1 MIKVAGMN
9 IQSRVLLAGLL
20 AACAVS
26 ANAQTTPGAPAA
38 KAAPARQ
45 ADALTQKAQTL
56 TLEQIGESKD
66 IAGLTKLSELYNS
79 IGDVPRFTRTVQR
92 LTELLP
98 DSGQLKLQ
106 LAMIYASQKDKTNA
120 YDVLVRMQGQGYG
133 YDLSKEPRFEPV
145 HGTKVWDYV
154 VANMQANAKQFGEGK
169 VAFEMPKGDFLF
181 ESIGYDPAR
190 KQFLVGSAR
199 EGKVLLVD
207 EKGKASD
214 FIAPNAENGLWGVF
228 DLAVDAAHDKVYVAS
243 SDVAYYKAFNSAQFG
258 QTGIFEFQLSTGK
271 FLHKYLL
278 AEAGKVHVLTSI
290 AVGKD
295 GRVYAADSARRQI
308 FRIDHDQLS
317 ILVEN
322 PKLTSI
328 RGLAVSDD
336 GRTLYMADYALGIF
350 GIDLTKT
357 APFALSRNPEKLVL
371 GGIDG
376 LYYYDGCLIIIEN
389 GMVPQRVMRLK
400 LSEDGRSVVA
410 AMPLDVA
417 QPAFTTPTVGAIAGN
432 DLYFIANS
440 QKGLYDK
447 LGVLKNS
454 DALQATKIF
463 RSNLRFAWDQTGIST
478 GVHELSKSSGVPLSP
493 PSPLKP
499 VDKPVDKPEDKD
511 SGGH

>member
-1 MIKVAGMN
+1 MIKVVGMN

-20 AACAVS
+20 AAGVVS
-26 ANAQTTPGAPAA
+26 AYAQTKA
-38 KAAPARQ
+38 AAPATAASARP
-45 ADALTQKAQTL
+45 ADALTQKAETL

-66 IAGLTKLSELYNS
+66 IAGLTRLSEVYNS
-79 IGDVPRFTRTVQR
+79 IGDMPRFTRTVQR

-106 LAMIYASQKDKTNA
+106 LAMVYASQKDKTNA

-133 YDLSKEPRFEPV
+133 YDLSKEPRFEPI

-207 EKGKASD
+207 DKGKTTD

-228 DLAVDAAHDKVYVAS
+228 DLAVDAAHDKVYLAS
-243 SDVAYYKAFNSAQFG
+243 SDVAYYKGFDSAQFG
-258 QTGIFEFQLSTGK
+258 QTGIFEFQLSSGK
-271 FLHKYLL
+271 FLHKYLVT
-278 AEAGKVHVLTSI
+278 EAGKVHALTSI
-290 AVGKD
+290 TVGKD

-317 ILVEN
+317 MLVEN

-357 APFALSRNPEKLVL
+357 APFSLSRNPEKLVL

-376 LYYYDGCLIIIEN
+376 LYYYDGCLIVIES

-400 LSEDGRSVVA
+400 LSDDGRSVVA

-454 DALQATKIF
+454 DALQATRIF

-478 GVHELSKSSGVPLSP
+478 GVQELKKASGVPLPPSP

-499 VDKPVDKPEDKD
+499 VDKPEDAD

>member
-1 MIKVAGMN
+1 MN

-20 AACAVS
+20 AATVVS
-26 ANAQTTPGAPAA
+26 ANAQTKPAA
-38 KAAPARQ
+38 AAAQAQARQ
-45 ADALTQKAQTL
+45 ADALTQKAEAL
-56 TLEQIGESKD
+56 TVEQIGESKD
-66 IAGLTKLSELYNS
+66 IAGLTRLSEVYNA
-79 IGDVPRFTRTVQR
+79 IGDIPRFTRTVQR

-106 LAMIYASQKDKTNA
+106 LAMIYASQNDKTRA

-133 YDLSKEPRFEPV
+133 YDISKEPRFEPI

-169 VAFEMPKGDFLF
+169 VAFELPKGDYLF

-199 EGKVLLVD
+199 EGKILLVD
-207 EKGKASD
+207 EKGKFTD
-214 FIAPNAENGLWGVF
+214 FAAPNAENGMWGVF

-243 SDVAYYKAFNSAQFG
+243 SDVAYYKGFNSAQFG
-258 QTGIFEFQLSTGK
+258 QTGIFEFQLSSGK
-271 FLHKYLL
+271 FLHKYIL
-278 AEAGKVHVLTSI
+278 AETGKVHTLTSLT
-290 AVGKD
+290 VGKD
-295 GRVYAADSARRQI
+295 GRVYAADAARRQI

-317 ILVEN
+317 MLVEN

-336 GRTLYMADYALGIF
+336 GRTLYMADYSLGIF

-357 APFALSRNPEKLVL
+357 APFSLARNPEKLVL

-400 LSEDGRSVVA
+400 LTDDGRGVVA

-417 QPAFTTPTVGAIAGN
+417 QPAFTAPTLGAIAGN

-447 LGVLKNS
+447 LGVLKNP
-454 DALQATKIF
+454 DALQATRIF
-463 RSNLRFAWDQTGIST
+463 RSNLRFAWDQSGIST
-478 GVHELSKSSGVPLSP
+478 GVRELKKASGVPL
-493 PSPLKP
+493 SPLKP
-499 VDKPVDKPEDKD
+499 VDKPEDVD

>member
-1 MIKVAGMN
+1 MN

-20 AACAVS
+20 AAGIVS
-26 ANAQTTPGAPAA
+26 ANAQTKPAT
-38 KAAPARQ
+38 AAQAQAQAAQAQARQ
-45 ADALTQKAQTL
+45 AEALTQKAEAL
-56 TLEQIGESKD
+56 TEEQIGESKD
-66 IAGLTKLSELYNS
+66 IAGLTKLSEVYNA
-79 IGDVPRFTRTVQR
+79 IGDIPRFTRTVQR

-106 LAMIYASQKDKTNA
+106 LAMIYASQNDKTRA

-133 YDLSKEPRFEPV
+133 YDISKEPRFEPIRD
-145 HGTKVWDYV
+145 TKVWDYV

-169 VAFEMPKGDFLF
+169 LAFELPKGDFLF

-207 EKGKASD
+207 KKGKLTD
-214 FIAPNAENGLWGVF
+214 FIAPSAENGMWGVF

-243 SDVAYYKAFNSAQFG
+243 SDVAYFKGFESAQFG
-258 QTGIFEFQLSTGK
+258 QAGVFKFQLCSGK

-278 AEAGKVHVLTSI
+278 AEAGKTHTLSSI
-290 AVGKD
+290 TVGKD
-295 GRVYAADSARRQI
+295 GRVYAADAARRQI
-308 FRIDHDQLS
+308 FRIDDEQLS
-317 ILVEN
+317 MLVEN

-336 GRTLYMADYALGIF
+336 GRTLYIADYSLGIF
-350 GIDLTKT
+350 GIDLPKM
-357 APFALSRNPEKLVL
+357 APFVLARNPEKLVL

-376 LYYYDGCLIIIEN
+376 LYSTTAALSSSRAAWS
-389 GMVPQRVMRLK
+389 PQRVMRLK
-400 LSEDGRSVVA
+400 LSDDGRSVVA

-417 QPAFTTPTVGAIAGN
+417 QPAFTMPTLGAIAGD

-447 LGVLKNS
+447 LGVLKNP
-454 DALQATKIF
+454 DALQATRIF
-463 RSNLRFAWDQTGIST
+463 RCELRFAWDQSGIST
-478 GVHELSKSSGVPLSP
+478 GVRELKKGSMLPLSP

-499 VDKPVDKPEDKD
+499 VDKPEDKD
-511 SGGH
+511 KGGQ

>member
-1 MIKVAGMN
+1 MN

-20 AACAVS
+20 AAGVVPAY
-26 ANAQTTPGAPAA
+26 AQTEPAAPAA
-38 KAAPARQ
+38 NAAPARP
-45 ADALTQKAQTL
+45 ADALTQKAETL

-66 IAGLTKLSELYNS
+66 IGGLTRLSEVYNS
-79 IGDVPRFTRTVQR
+79 IGDTPRFTRTVQR

-133 YDLSKEPRFEPV
+133 YDISKEPRFEPI
-145 HGTKVWDYV
+145 HGTKVWDYI

-169 VAFEMPKGDFLF
+169 VAFELPKGDFLF
-181 ESIGYDPAR
+181 ESMGYDPAR

-207 EKGKASD
+207 EKGKITD

-243 SDVAYYKAFNSAQFG
+243 SDVAYYKAFNSSQFG

-271 FLHKYLL
+271 FLHKYVL
-278 AEAGKVHVLTSI
+278 AESGKVHVLTSI

-295 GRVYAADSARRQI
+295 GRVYAADAARRQI
-308 FRIDHDQLS
+308 FRIDHDQLTM
-317 ILVEN
+317 LVEN

-328 RGLAVSDD
+328 RGIAVSDD

-376 LYYYDGCLIIIEN
+376 LYFYDGCLIIIEN

-417 QPAFTTPTVGAIAGN
+417 QPAFTTPTRGAIAGN

-454 DALQATKIF
+454 EALQATRIF
-463 RSNLRFAWDQTGIST
+463 RSNLRFAWDQSGIST
-478 GVHELSKSSGVPLSP
+478 GVHELQKSSGVPLPP

-499 VDKPVDKPEDKD
+499 VDTPADKPADAD

>member
-1 MIKVAGMN
+1 MN

-20 AACAVS
+20 AAGVVPAY
-26 ANAQTTPGAPAA
+26 AQTEPAAPAA
-38 KAAPARQ
+38 NAAPARP
-45 ADALTQKAQTL
+45 ADALTQKAETL

-66 IAGLTKLSELYNS
+66 IGGLTRLSEVYNS
-79 IGDVPRFTRTVQR
+79 IGDTPRFTRTVPR

-133 YDLSKEPRFEPV
+133 YDISKEPRFEPI
-145 HGTKVWDYV
+145 HGTKVWDYI

-169 VAFEMPKGDFLF
+169 VAFELPKGDFLF
-181 ESIGYDPAR
+181 ESMGYDPAR

-207 EKGKASD
+207 EKGKIAD

-243 SDVAYYKAFNSAQFG
+243 SDVAYYKAFNSSQFG

-271 FLHKYLL
+271 FLHKYVL
-278 AEAGKVHVLTSI
+278 AESGKVHVLTSI

-295 GRVYAADSARRQI
+295 GRVYAADAARRQI
-308 FRIDHDQLS
+308 FRIDHDQLTM
-317 ILVEN
+317 LVEN

-328 RGLAVSDD
+328 RGIAVSDD

-376 LYYYDGCLIIIEN
+376 LYFYDGCLIIIEN

-417 QPAFTTPTVGAIAGN
+417 QPAFTTPTRGAIAGN

-454 DALQATKIF
+454 EALQATRIF
-463 RSNLRFAWDQTGIST
+463 RSNLSFAWDQSGIST
-478 GVHELSKSSGVPLSP
+478 GVHELQKSSGVPLPP

-499 VDKPVDKPEDKD
+499 VDTPADKPADAD

>member
-20 AACAVS
+20 AACVGS
-26 ANAQTTPGAPAA
+26 ANAQTKLPAPAA
-38 KAAPARQ
+38 QPAQRQ
-45 ADALTQKAQTL
+45 AQQVEALKQKAEALT
-56 TLEQIGESKD
+56 EDQIGESKD
-66 IAGLTKLSELYNS
+66 IAGLTRLSEIYNS
-79 IGDVPRFTRTVQR
+79 IGDIPRFTRTVLR

-106 LAMIYASQKDKTNA
+106 LAMIYASQNDKTRA
-120 YDVLVRMQGQGYG
+120 YDVLVRLQGQGFG
-133 YDLSKEPRFEPV
+133 YDISKEERFEPI

-169 VAFEMPKGDFLF
+169 VAFELPKGDFLF

-207 EKGKASD
+207 EKGKVAD
-214 FIAPNAENGLWGVF
+214 FIAPNAENGMWGVF
-228 DLAVDAAHDKVYVAS
+228 DLAVDAAHDKVYIAS
-243 SDVAYYKAFNSAQFG
+243 SDVAYYKGFDSAQFG
-258 QTGIFEFQLSTGK
+258 QSGIFEFQLSSGK

-278 AEAGKVHVLTSI
+278 AEAGKVHTLTSLT
-290 AVGKD
+290 VGKD
-295 GRVYAADSARRQI
+295 GRVYAADAARQQI

-317 ILVEN
+317 MLVEN

-336 GRTLYMADYALGIF
+336 GRTLYLADYSLGIF
-350 GIDLTKT
+350 GIDLAKM
-357 APFALSRNPEKLVL
+357 APFSLARNPEKLVL

-376 LYYYDGCLIIIEN
+376 LYYYDGCLVIVEN

-400 LSEDGRSVVA
+400 LTDDGRGVVA

-417 QPAFTTPTVGAIAGN
+417 QPAFKTPTLGAVAGD

-447 LGVLKNS
+447 LGVIKNP
-454 DALQATKIF
+454 DALQPTRIF
-463 RSNLRFAWDQTGIST
+463 RSNMRFAWDQSGIST
-478 GVHELSKSSGVPLSP
+478 AVHELKKASAVPLSP
-493 PSPLKP
+493 LKP
-499 VDKPVDKPEDKD
+499 SDKPEPSD
-511 SGGH
+511 SNGH

>member
-1 MIKVAGMN
+1 MN

-20 AACAVS
+20 AAGVVPAY
-26 ANAQTTPGAPAA
+26 AQTEPAAPAA
-38 KAAPARQ
+38 NAAPARP
-45 ADALTQKAQTL
+45 ADALTQKAETL

-66 IAGLTKLSELYNS
+66 IGGLTRLSEVYNS
-79 IGDVPRFTRTVQR
+79 IGDTPRFTRTVQR

-133 YDLSKEPRFEPV
+133 YDISKEPRFEPI
-145 HGTKVWDYV
+145 HGTKVWDYI

-169 VAFEMPKGDFLF
+169 VAFELPKGDFLF
-181 ESIGYDPAR
+181 ESMGYDPAR

-207 EKGKASD
+207 EKGKVTD

-243 SDVAYYKAFNSAQFG
+243 SDVAYYKAFNSSQFG

-271 FLHKYLL
+271 FLHKYVL
-278 AEAGKVHVLTSI
+278 AESGKVHVLTSI

-295 GRVYAADSARRQI
+295 GRVYAADAARRQI
-308 FRIDHDQLS
+308 FRIDHDQLTM
-317 ILVEN
+317 LVEN

-328 RGLAVSDD
+328 RGIAVSDD

-376 LYYYDGCLIIIEN
+376 LYFYDGCLIIIEN

-417 QPAFTTPTVGAIAGN
+417 QPAFTTPTRGAIAGN

-454 DALQATKIF
+454 EALQATRIF
-463 RSNLRFAWDQTGIST
+463 RSNLRFAWDQSGIST
-478 GVHELSKSSGVPLSP
+478 GVHELQKSSGVPLPP

-499 VDKPVDKPEDKD
+499 VDTPADKPADAD

>member
-1 MIKVAGMN
+1 MN

-20 AACAVS
+20 AAAVVS
-26 ANAQTTPGAPAA
+26 ANAQTKPAA
-38 KAAPARQ
+38 AAAQAQARQ
-45 ADALTQKAQTL
+45 ADAVTQKAEAL
-56 TLEQIGESKD
+56 TVEQIGESKD
-66 IAGLTKLSELYNS
+66 IAGLTRLSEVYNA
-79 IGDVPRFTRTVQR
+79 IGDMPRFTRTVQR

-106 LAMIYASQKDKTNA
+106 LAMIYASQNDKTRA

-133 YDLSKEPRFEPV
+133 YDISKEPRFEPI
-145 HGTKVWDYV
+145 HGTKVWDYI

-169 VAFEMPKGDFLF
+169 VAFELPKGDFLF
-181 ESIGYDPAR
+181 ESMGYDPAR

-207 EKGKASD
+207 EKGKVTD

-243 SDVAYYKAFNSAQFG
+243 SDVAYYKAFNSSQFG

-271 FLHKYLL
+271 FLHKYVL
-278 AEAGKVHVLTSI
+278 AESGKVHVLTSI

-295 GRVYAADSARRQI
+295 GRVYAADAARRQI
-308 FRIDHDQLS
+308 FRIDHDQLTM
-317 ILVEN
+317 LVEN

-328 RGLAVSDD
+328 RGIAVSDD

-376 LYYYDGCLIIIEN
+376 LYFYDGCLIIIEN

-417 QPAFTTPTVGAIAGN
+417 QPAFTTPTRGAIAGN

-454 DALQATKIF
+454 EALQATRIF
-463 RSNLRFAWDQTGIST
+463 RSNLRFAWDQSGIST
-478 GVHELSKSSGVPLSP
+478 GVHELQKSSGVPLPP

-499 VDKPVDKPEDKD
+499 VDTPADKPADAD

>member
-1 MIKVAGMN
+1 VY
-9 IQSRVLLAGLL
+9 
-20 AACAVS
+20 
-26 ANAQTTPGAPAA
+26 NA
-38 KAAPARQ
+38 
-45 ADALTQKAQTL
+45 
-56 TLEQIGESKD
+56 
-66 IAGLTKLSELYNS
+66 
-79 IGDVPRFTRTVQR
+79 IGDMPRFTRTVQR

-133 YDLSKEPRFEPV
+133 YDISKEPRFEPI
-145 HGTKVWDYV
+145 HGTKVWDLHSRQH
-154 VANMQANAKQFGEGK
+154 AGERQAVRRGQGCVRDAEGR
-169 VAFEMPKGDFLF
+169 FLY

-199 EGKVLLVD
+199 DGKVLLVD
-207 EKGKASD
+207 DKGKVTD
-214 FIAPNAENGLWGVF
+214 FIAPNAENGMWGVF
-228 DLAVDAAHDKVYVAS
+228 NLAVDAAHDKVYIAS
-243 SDVAYYKAFNSAQFG
+243 SNVAYYKAFDSAQFG
-258 QTGIFEFQLSTGK
+258 QTGVFEFQLSSGK
-271 FLHKYLL
+271 FLRKYLL
-278 AEAGKVHVLTSI
+278 AEPGKVHALTSI

-295 GRVYAADSARRQI
+295 GRVYAADAARRQV
-308 FRIDHDQLS
+308 FHIDHDQLS
-317 ILVEN
+317 MLVEN

-400 LSEDGRSVVA
+400 LSDDGRSVVA

-417 QPAFTTPTVGAIAGN
+417 QPAFTTPDTRRHRRQRSLLHRQQPERPVRQARSAQEFRCAAG
-432 DLYFIANS
+432 
-440 QKGLYDK
+440 
-447 LGVLKNS
+447 
-454 DALQATKIF
+454 DADF
-463 RSNLRFAWDQTGIST
+463 
-478 GVHELSKSSGVPLSP
+478 
-493 PSPLKP
+493 PLKP
-499 VDKPVDKPEDKD
+499 ALRLGPDR
-511 SGGH
+511 HQHRRA

>member
-1 MIKVAGMN
+1 MN

-20 AACAVS
+20 AAGVVPAY
-26 ANAQTTPGAPAA
+26 AQTEPAAPAA
-38 KAAPARQ
+38 NAAPARP
-45 ADALTQKAQTL
+45 ADALTQKAETL

-66 IAGLTKLSELYNS
+66 IGGLTRLSEVYNS
-79 IGDVPRFTRTVQR
+79 IGDTPRFTRTVQR

-133 YDLSKEPRFEPV
+133 YDISKEPRFEPI
-145 HGTKVWDYV
+145 HGTKVWDYI

-169 VAFEMPKGDFLF
+169 VAFELPKGDFLF

-199 EGKVLLVD
+199 EGKVT
-207 EKGKASD
+207 D

-243 SDVAYYKAFNSAQFG
+243 SDVAYYKAFNSSQFG

-271 FLHKYLL
+271 FLHKYVL
-278 AEAGKVHVLTSI
+278 AESGKVHVLTSI

-295 GRVYAADSARRQI
+295 GRVYAADAARRQI
-308 FRIDHDQLS
+308 FRIDHDQLTM
-317 ILVEN
+317 LVEN

-328 RGLAVSDD
+328 RGIAVSDD

-376 LYYYDGCLIIIEN
+376 LYFYDGCLIIIEN

-417 QPAFTTPTVGAIAGN
+417 QPAFTTPTRGAIAGN

-454 DALQATKIF
+454 EALQATRIF
-463 RSNLRFAWDQTGIST
+463 RSNLRFAWDQSGIST
-478 GVHELSKSSGVPLSP
+478 GVHELQKSSGVPLPP

-499 VDKPVDKPEDKD
+499 VDTPADKPADAD